1 MSLNVKG
8 YKNKGDIIY
17 PAHPKAVSGEVTRR
31 KMTPEE
37 LAEFNRR
44 YPREVTKRPLGRQIV
59 ADLDKQVYR
68 KHNKKVGVWW

>member
-17 PAHPKAVSGEVTRR
+17 PAHPNAKSGDVIPYRL
-31 KMTPEE
+31 TPEE
-37 LAEFNRR
+37 LEEFNCR
-44 YPREVTKRPLGRQIV
+44 YPREVTNRPLGRQIV
-59 ADLDKQVYR
+59 ADLDKQVYK